1 MGLHGI
7 CMITA
12 YGFLIQIAE
21 IIANQTA
28 LKTALKTK
36 YFNKHPEGYKRFNIH
51 RTLGGASLVFAL
63 IGIIAIF
70 VGYKKDVFKY
80 GRHAIYG
87 LIMVGLTIL
96 QIGVRIALPTAD
108 GAFHRWLGRFI
119 CFYAFWCMYTGK
131 EADLIEDKKDEKE
144 VNAEGNYWLT
154 YILFLVFYGIRLY
167 FLAKRCSQKEGQG
180 HVDMEKEVIED
191 DENNNNDNKGNPTG
205 TDIELKQTGTALT
218 TTV

>member
-1 MGLHGI
+1 MGVHGI
-7 CMITA
+7 CMIAA
-12 YGFLIQIAE
+12 YGFMIQIAE

-28 LKTALKTK
+28 LQTALKAK

-51 RTLGGASLVFAL
+51 RTLGGASLLFAL

-70 VGYKKDVFKY
+70 VGYGTKVFDY

-108 GAFHRWLGRFI
+108 GTFHRWLGRFI
-119 CFYAFWCMYTGK
+119 CFWAFWCMYTGK
-131 EADLIEDKKDEKE
+131 EADLMQDGKE
-144 VNAEGNYWLT
+144 VNVEGKYWLT
-154 YILFLVFYGIRLY
+154 YVLFLVFYGIRLY
-167 FLAKRCSQKEGQG
+167 FLAKRCSQKEGEG

-191 DENNNNDNKGNPTG
+191 DENNNDNKGNPTG
-205 TDIELKQTGTALT
+205 TDIELKQTGTAKIT
-218 TTV
+218 PV